1 MSWIEKV
8 QKLMNGKNWNQKDLS
23 RESGVTEASVC
34 RYLKGERKPRIDII
48 VNFAKALGVSAD
60 YLISD
65 DTTIESPFNNIATA
79 IARNG
84 SSLTPEEQTRLIQM
98 ILQMSGG
105 KNVSGS

>member
-8 QKLMNGKNWNQKDLS
+8 QQLMNAKNWNQKDLS

-34 RYLKGERKPRIDII
+34 RYLKEERKPRIDII

-65 DTTIESPFNNIATA
+65 DTIIESPFNNIATA

-84 SSLTPEEQTRLIQM
+84 GNLTPEEQTRLIQM
-98 ILQMSGG
+98 ILQMSRGS
-105 KNVSGS
+105 NV